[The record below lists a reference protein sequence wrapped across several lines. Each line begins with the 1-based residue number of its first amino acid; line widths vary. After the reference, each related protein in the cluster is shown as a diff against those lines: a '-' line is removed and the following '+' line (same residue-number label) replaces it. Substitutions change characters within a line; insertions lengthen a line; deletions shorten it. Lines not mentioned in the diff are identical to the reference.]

1 MVDPCISDDPA
12 ASRQYSH
19 LAFEVGLEGVG
30 LQCRVEVWP
39 PAVTVAGLVQLGEVR
54 LSCTAST
61 HCHCISSKLPPL
73 FVEQV

>member
-1 MVDPCISDDPA
+1 MVDPSISDDPA

-19 LAFEVGLEGVG
+19 LSSEVGLEGAG

-39 PAVTVAGLVQLGEVR
+39 PAVTVAGLIQLGEVC

-61 HCHCISSKLPPL
+61 HCHCASPMLLSL
-73 FVEQV
+73 